1 MKFVMKSIWV
11 NTLAWLLAAL
21 VALGLALAFPS
32 ESSVMGR
39 LPALQA
45 KRLDQQPLHLPMG
58 LPSDRTLAIVTFD
71 RTQRTASESW
81 IAGMQLQ
88 GHPTIAWLR
97 LAVIHDTGDVT
108 RRDSAENRLMLR
120 YTRAEE
126 RASLVPVF
134 TDRDAFV
141 RAAGLTG
148 IDRPWVLVLNRRGEV
163 LARVPG
169 AFDPDKAATL
179 RETLLDKSPA

>member
-1 MKFVMKSIWV
+1 MKFVMKSVWL
-11 NTLAWLLAAL
+11 NTLAWVLAAL

-39 LPALQA
+39 LPTLVA
-45 KRLDQQPLHLPMG
+45 KRLDQQPLQLPLD
-58 LPSDRTLAIVTFD
+58 LPSDRTLVLVTFD
-71 RTQRTASESW
+71 RTQRAAAESW
-81 IAGMQLQ
+81 IAGLQLQ
-88 GHPTIAWLR
+88 GHPGISWLR
-97 LAVIHDTGDVT
+97 LAVIHDNGDAA

-120 YTRAEE
+120 YTRADE
-126 RASLVPVF
+126 RASLVPLF

-141 RAAGLTG
+141 RSAGLSG

-169 AFDPDKAATL
+169 AFDADKAAAL
-179 RETLLDKSPA
+179 RETLLERPV